1 MIWLT
6 WRQFRAQ
13 AVVTAA
19 ILAVLAVLLLVTGL
33 HLAALYRGAGVTGCA
48 ANRDCA
54 QMATGFL
61 QSLAESFYRALYIF
75 GAALLLIV
83 PAVIGIFWGAPLI
96 AKELESGTFRL
107 AWNQSVT
114 RDRWLTA
121 KIGILGL
128 TSMATPGLLSLM
140 LGWWAA
146 PIDKAAILAG
156 PGTFAFGRFNA
167 VMFDVRGVVPLG
179 FAAFAFALGVLVGLV
194 VRRTVPAMAITLA
207 VFAAVQIVMPLA
219 IRPHLITPVRD
230 TTVVTASVIQGIG
243 TTNPAKGS
251 QTSVFAAA
259 PNLPGAWIYS
269 NQVVTASGSTSLGSV
284 PQACQGQ
291 GFQSCASALA
301 QMHLKQ
307 VVVYQPADR
316 YWTFQWLELGI
327 FLTIAVLL
335 AWGCYWWVRRRLS

>member
-1 MIWLT
+1 
-6 WRQFRAQ
+6 
-13 AVVTAA
+13 
-19 ILAVLAVLLLVTGL
+19 
-33 HLAALYRGAGVTGCA
+33 
-48 ANRDCA
+48 
-54 QMATGFL
+54 
-61 QSLAESFYRALYIF
+61 
-75 GAALLLIV
+75 
-83 PAVIGIFWGAPLI
+83 
-96 AKELESGTFRL
+96 
-107 AWNQSVT
+107 
-114 RDRWLTA
+114 
-121 KIGILGL
+121 
-128 TSMATPGLLSLM
+128 
-140 LGWWAA
+140 
-146 PIDKAAILAG
+146 
-156 PGTFAFGRFNA
+156 
-167 VMFDVRGVVPLG
+167 MFDVRGVVPLG

-207 VFAAVQIVMPLA
+207 VFASVQIVMPLA

-243 TTNPAKGS
+243 TTNPAEGS

>member
-83 PAVIGIFWGAPLI
+83 PGVIGIFWGAPLI
-96 AKELESGTFRL
+96 ARELESGTFRL

-128 TSMATPGLLSLM
+128 TSMATAGLLSLM

-156 PGTFAFGRFNA
+156 PGTFAFSRFNP
-167 VMFDVRGVVPLG
+167 VMFDVRGVAPLG
-179 FAAFAFALGVLVGLV
+179 FAAFAFTLGVLVGLI

-230 TTVVTASVIQGIG
+230 TTAVTASVIQGLG
-243 TTNPAKGS
+243 TNGSGS
-251 QTSVFAAA
+251 QLSVFAAA

-327 FLTIAVLL
+327 FLTAAILL
-335 AWGCYWWVRRRLS
+335 AWGCFWWVRRRLS